1 MAEEIVAC
9 PSCGKKFRIPEGAPP
24 GSFKCTACEADVSYG
39 APAAAPTGGGGAPR
53 RGAGGAKKSRGARR
67 GKARRQREAAG
78 GSAQDRRAAREAR
91 QTEKGA
97 NTGAIVASIMG
108 GLVVLVLVVLAL
120 KGGKDEEPDAV
131 PVDEAAETAT
141 GLDGSDGTDDAA
153 DATSG
158 GGDAATDDA
167 AGSGSTTPA
176 AGSGGGGM
184 DEQDEGD
191 EEDDDDSGIGGSGRR
206 PSSSKIFT
214 MDAEKLFVDYPFL
227 DETPAEEREVISMSV
242 SQLVDRNS
250 GRKGV
255 IAQNDLEKIGKPA
268 IPALLST
275 WKGRTWDNEDDQLA
289 TDIVQRVLR
298 KIVKDDGPTSDFHAR
313 FVPHEPIDAAKFERA
328 GRMWIAWWLSKGIDI
343 EKYSY
348 ADDE

>member
-39 APAAAPTGGGGAPR
+39 APAAAPAGGGGVPR

-67 GKARRQREAAG
+67 GKARKQREATG
-78 GSAQDRRAAREAR
+78 GSAAERRAAREAR

-120 KGGKDEEPDAV
+120 KGGEDEPEPV
-131 PVDEAAETAT
+131 PVDEAGETAT
-141 GLDGSDGTDDAA
+141 GLEGGEATDGTSEGGDATTDPAGGAGTPAGGTGGMGTDD
-153 DATSG
+153 
-158 GGDAATDDA
+158 
-167 AGSGSTTPA
+167 
-176 AGSGGGGM
+176 
-184 DEQDEGD
+184 EG
-191 EEDDDDSGIGGSGRR
+191 EEEEDDDSGIGGSGRR

-214 MDAEKLFVDYPFL
+214 MDASKLFVDYPYL
-227 DETPAEEREVISMSV
+227 DETPAEERDAISMSV
-242 SQLVDRNS
+242 SQLVDRDS

-255 IAQNDLEKIGKPA
+255 VAQNDLEKIGKAA

-298 KIVKDDGPTSDFHAR
+298 QIVKDDGPTSDFHAR